1 MRRINST
8 KRAEFMQM
16 GQNFRLDPV
25 KEAYGL
31 KIDHHNHLGQGLT
44 IMAFLNFQKGLKEYS
59 KY

>member
-1 MRRINST
+1 
-8 KRAEFMQM
+8 M